1 MSTIKADNF
10 TWKSGEAGGQPQYT
24 VSADK
29 IILGTT
35 KSWINYNGVTGPTIN
50 KSYNISSVTKSATG
64 KYQIFF
70 SASFVDTSYCF
81 SGTATAASETD
92 GSSGVRFLTPGSTYH
107 SYVGRTASDI
117 KTIVAYDS
125 ANITDSTNL
134 NAAFIR

>member
-10 TWKSGEAGGQPQYT
+10 TWKSGELGGQPSYT
-24 VSADK
+24 VTADK
-29 IILGTT
+29 VILGTT
-35 KSWINYNGVTGPTIN
+35 KSWINYNSVTSTIN
-50 KSYNISSVTKSATG
+50 KSYNVSSVTKSATG
-64 KYQIFF
+64 KAQIFF

-81 SGTATAASETD
+81 SGTATAALETG
-92 GSSGVRFLTPGSTYH
+92 GSDGVRFLTPGSTYH